1 MVIITMITIMMIII
15 IAFLLFI
22 YLFIFFC
29 ILFCYLFGTICLLQN
44 GVPTKACIIYFS
56 ITRGSDSKIWKIY
69 LSTMKQKNK
78 KTNKYS
84 DSLGMAHQLMT
95 GETVSGIPIKK
106 VFALIPQQIWLY
118 STVHHC
124 DNFCLLIFIL
134 FSWWLCNHKSFL
146 TVCLCQLMIFYHN
159 SL

>member
-22 YLFIFFC
+22 YLFIYFC

-106 VFALIPQQIWLY
+106 FLLWFPSRSDSIQLCT
-118 STVHHC
+118 TVI
-124 DNFCLLIFIL
+124 IF
-134 FSWWLCNHKSFL
+134 
-146 TVCLCQLMIFYHN
+146 VCL
-159 SL
+159 SLFCFLDGYVTTNRF

>member
-1 MVIITMITIMMIII
+1 MHLIQRNNNNGDNNNDHNHDDNNNSFFV
-15 IAFLLFI
+15 I

-95 GETVSGIPIKK
+95 GETVSGIPVKTFLLWFPSRSDYIQ
-106 VFALIPQQIWLY
+106 PCT
-118 STVHHC
+118 TVI
-124 DNFCLLIFIL
+124 IF
-134 FSWWLCNHKSFL
+134 
-146 TVCLCQLMIFYHN
+146 VCL
-159 SL
+159 SLFCFLDGYVTTSRF